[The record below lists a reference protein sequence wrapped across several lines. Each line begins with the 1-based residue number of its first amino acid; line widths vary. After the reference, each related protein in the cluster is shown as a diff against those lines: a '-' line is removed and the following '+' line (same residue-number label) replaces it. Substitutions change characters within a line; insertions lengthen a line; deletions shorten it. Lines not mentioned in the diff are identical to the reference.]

1 MWCNNNCMT
10 VNSDGSHMSKSGN
23 KKLVAY
29 TITSF
34 INFGD
39 KPDLFAITTNSNV
52 YVCESF

>member
-1 MWCNNNCMT
+1 MT

-39 KPDLFAITTNSNV
+39 KPDLFAITTNSKV